1 MGYTYT
7 LKAKSQFLGE
17 LMMKTGFGY
26 HGVANLGH
34 PNRGELA
41 MIAQGPPWEAPESC
55 FGSRAVAPTAGT
67 SCTAPG
73 PNFSDCPIV
82 GQWLYDLY
90 G

>member
-7 LKAKSQFLGE
+7 LKGE
-17 LMMKTGFGY
+17 LMMKTIGFGY

-41 MIAQGPPWEAPESC
+41 IAQGPPWEAPESC

-73 PNFSDCPIV
+73 PNFSDCPTV
-82 GQWLYDLY
+82 GQWLSDLY